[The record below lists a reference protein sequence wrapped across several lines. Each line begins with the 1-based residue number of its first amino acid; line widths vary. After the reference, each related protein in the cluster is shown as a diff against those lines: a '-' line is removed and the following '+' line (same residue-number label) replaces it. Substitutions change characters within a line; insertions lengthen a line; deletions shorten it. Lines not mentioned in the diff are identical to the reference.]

1 MKIKEL
7 LSKLYHKC
15 IYFIK
20 CIKWYCFYKKQ
31 QAVSRKSNY
40 INENKWFKSA
50 RILLIVP
57 HADDELLSSYTLLRH
72 APNLTVYYCGF
83 VGTNPNKS
91 NIVRRKKEIEDLCE
105 KLSVPIIHGN
115 GDCMNFDTTIIN
127 GKYDILVIPLIVDWH
142 FEHRKISYMLS
153 DVLANNKIFPQ
164 IYCYSVTVPNES
176 DDIINVIELTQEEQ
190 KQKYALFKEVY
201 ISQKFM
207 PLYRFKINERIYGLQ
222 AGIYAAEI
230 FQPYTLNLWLE
241 QIDIVK
247 KAENKGEITQI
258 ISSLKKNLSNMETIR
273 KLSKEFY
280 LSLNKDL

>member
-1 MKIKEL
+1 MQTIKFFL
-7 LSKLYHKC
+7 
-15 IYFIK
+15 
-20 CIKWYCFYKKQ
+20 
-31 QAVSRKSNY
+31 KS
-40 INENKWFKSA
+40 IA
-50 RILLIVP
+50 
-57 HADDELLSSYTLLRH
+57 TL
-72 APNLTVYYCGF
+72 
-83 VGTNPNKS
+83 
-91 NIVRRKKEIEDLCE
+91 
-105 KLSVPIIHGN
+105 
-115 GDCMNFDTTIIN
+115 
-127 GKYDILVIPLIVDWH
+127 
-142 FEHRKISYMLS
+142 
-153 DVLANNKIFPQ
+153 
-164 IYCYSVTVPNES
+164 VTVPNES

-258 ISSLKKNLSNMETIR
+258 ISSLKKNLSNMKTIR